1 MPPSLTLSRDPN
13 IFPAAAEAAHRF
25 CYTYRSYSSELTK
38 EKRMDSFGVVAVG
51 LLWFG
56 LWRVRWGA
64 GGRVYNEG
72 ERVSKRGEEYGLR
85 SPGVREE
92 TSEEIEQ
99 YVYSCM
105 DMAGAPSLPALAW
118 WGEGHGKILGGR
130 DVLAGGTW
138 LGCTRDGRLA
148 FLTNVLEPDN
158 LPCAKTRGDLP
169 SWKSPLEFAE
179 ELVMEARDYNGFNLI
194 LADIPSKLMVYISNR
209 PKEEPISIQV
219 VSPGLHVLSNAKL
232 DTPWYKA
239 QRLGMRFRDLLVKYD
254 QEEIPEK
261 EMVDKLMSDTA
272 RADRDR
278 LPNTGC
284 DTEYEFKLSSIFV
297 EFETKQVDGNARF
310 YEKYLEKGVWKDHAV
325 SYNIE
330 KMQ

>member
-85 SPGVREE
+85 
-92 TSEEIEQ
+92 
-99 YVYSCM
+99 M
-105 DMAGAPSLPALAW
+105 AW

>member
-1 MPPSLTLSRDPN
+1 MCIAAWIWQAHPLYPLVLLFNRDEYHDRP
-13 IFPAAAEAAHRF
+13 
-25 CYTYRSYSSELTK
+25 TK
-38 EKRMDSFGVVAVG
+38 PV
-51 LLWFG
+51 
-56 LWRVRWGA
+56 
-64 GGRVYNEG
+64 
-72 ERVSKRGEEYGLR
+72 
-85 SPGVREE
+85 
-92 TSEEIEQ
+92 
-99 YVYSCM
+99 
-105 DMAGAPSLPALAW
+105 AW
-118 WGEGHGKILGGR
+118 WGEGHRKILGGR

-138 LGCTRDGRLA
+138 LGCTKDGRLA
-148 FLTNVLEPDN
+148 FLTNVLEPDH
-158 LPCAKTRGDLP
+158 LPCARTRGDLP
-169 SWKSPLEFAE
+169 VRFLQSWKSPLEFAE

-232 DTPWYKA
+232 NTPWYKA
-239 QRLGMRFRDLLVKYD
+239 QRLAMRFRDLLVKYD
-254 QEEIPEK
+254 EEEIPEK
-261 EMVDKLMSDTA
+261 EMVVKLMSDTA

-297 EFETKQVDGNARF
+297 QFETKQRQFGTRSTTALSVKTDGNVRF